1 MTDEQR
7 KRLAELTANKRESKK
22 KAEIE
27 RIKTQMSA
35 EIKDFGQR
43 YKFANTE
50 ESALI
55 VDFIDKLPFRRPAC
69 VHLEKFSNSRNY
81 SPSDAD
87 SEIVWIC
94 FLLGDEELFKIFV
107 KGSIADFFADFDE
120 WTFYSPYLLLIYNDF
135 GGFIFIDDNEKM
147 TEVIF

>member
-7 KRLAELTANKRESKK
+7 KRLAELKANKRESEK

-27 RIKTQMSA
+27 RIKMQMSA

-43 YKFANTE
+43 YEFADTE
-50 ESALI
+50 TTERI
-55 VDFIDKLPFRRPAC
+55 GDFIDKLPFCRPAC
-69 VHLEKFSNSRNY
+69 VNLEKFPLRREY
-81 SPSDAD
+81 SPIESRTGY
-87 SEIVWIC
+87 VWIC
-94 FLLGDEELFKIFV
+94 FLLGDEALFKIFV
-107 KGSIADFFADFDE
+107 KGSVTDFFADFDE

-135 GGFIFIDDNEKM
+135 GGFIFIDDNEEM